1 MFDSLNFTFDSS
13 FGPLDISDTGPS
25 NGLDTEVDCLDTEN
39 TAWMLLTPVS
49 TPAPNPPG
57 LNLHEVLENN
67 LVDLGAVS
75 QLGQLAPAQVPQVR
89 LLDLLGD

>member
-25 NGLDTEVDCLDTEN
+25 TGLGTEVDCLDTEN

-49 TPAPNPPG
+49 TPAPNPTG
-57 LNLHEVLENN
+57 LNPHEALENN
-67 LVDLGAVS
+67 LVDLGVVS
-75 QLGQLAPAQVPQVR
+75 QLGQLAPAQVSQVR

>member
-1 MFDSLNFTFDSS
+1 MSDSLNFTFDSS

-25 NGLDTEVDCLDTEN
+25 TGLDTEVDCLDTDN

-49 TPAPNPPG
+49 TPAPNPTG
-57 LNLHEVLENN
+57 LNPHEALENN

-75 QLGQLAPAQVPQVR
+75 QLGQLAPAQVSQVR